1 MGAIELKNKL
11 VTVLSSC
18 DRIKG
23 IGQTGSMDIQLIPG
37 KSDIDLFV
45 LCSEVPPK
53 EERML
58 WYQGIQ
64 NEKFDLQMEVCNG
77 GQWGYGD
84 ILVVDEI
91 DVMPMYFTI
100 KEMHDYLKEVLE
112 CKHLEKEGRFYPVG
126 RVASIATIHILNE
139 KENAWT
145 NLKNMVNQKPNTF
158 FQRWYEN
165 EICQVLDEEDL
176 GRSELRKEVL
186 FFHQVL
192 ENSLDHL
199 LQAVYDINKCY
210 FPSRKRTMPAIDEF
224 QYKPVDCFE
233 RLIRIV
239 QNGSREETMDQAISD
254 LKNIALEVKKLGD
267 EIYKIHGN

>member
-1 MGAIELKNKL
+1 MGAIELRNEL

-23 IGQTGSMDIQLIPG
+23 IGQTGSLDIQLVPG

-64 NEKFDLQMEVCNG
+64 SEKFDLQMEVCNG

-84 ILVVDEI
+84 ILVVDGI

-145 NLKNMVNQKPNTF
+145 NLKDMVNRKPNTF
-158 FQRWYEN
+158 FQQWYEN
-165 EICQVLDEEDL
+165 EIWQVLDEEDL

-192 ENSLDHL
+192 ENSIDHL
-199 LQAVYDINKCY
+199 LQALYAINKCY
-210 FPSRKRTMPAIDEF
+210 FPSRKRTISALDEF

-233 RLIRIV
+233 RLIQIV

-254 LKNIALEVKKLGD
+254 LRSIALEVKELGG
-267 EIYKIHGN
+267 EIYKAHGK